1 MDILDSDNVR
11 RRSPI
16 IEPEA
21 FFPWGHQDAATH
33 RMEMD
38 LYKRLHDGF
47 TVFIFGNFPR
57 FHG

>member
-11 RRSPI
+11 RRPPI
-16 IEPEA
+16 IKPDA
-21 FFPWGHQDAATH
+21 FFPRGYQGAATR

-38 LYKRLHDGF
+38 LYKWLHDGAA
-47 TVFIFGNFPR
+47 VFIFGNFPR

>member
-16 IEPEA
+16 VKPEA
-21 FFPWGHQDAATH
+21 FFSRGHQGAASH
-33 RMEMD
+33 CMEMD
-38 LYKRLHDGF
+38 LYKWLHDGF